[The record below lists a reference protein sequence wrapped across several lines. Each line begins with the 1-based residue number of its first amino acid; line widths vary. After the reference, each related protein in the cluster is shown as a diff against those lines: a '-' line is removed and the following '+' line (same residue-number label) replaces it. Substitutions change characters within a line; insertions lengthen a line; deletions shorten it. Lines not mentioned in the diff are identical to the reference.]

1 MVIRVIQAASDADA
15 VRSTA
20 SLLGQ
25 LPGVEPFPPAG
36 NSTALLDQLAALA
49 AESVGALPE
58 VVLVHESITPLPA
71 LELVREIALR
81 FPAVGSVLLTGD
93 PSPAVYSAAM
103 EAGARGVLG
112 LPLGHDDLTGRV
124 HSVAQWAAGV
134 RRHLGG
140 GDEAPTGPGGRV
152 ITVSGAK
159 GGVGCTLTAVQL
171 ALAAQSGGSVALVDL
186 DLQSGDVASFVDVQ
200 FRRSIADLAGISD
213 LSVRVLQDAVFAHP
227 SGLNLLLA
235 PAEGE
240 RAEEVTEAAARQI
253 LGVLRARYETV
264 VIDCGAQ
271 LTPAG
276 AAAVETAD
284 TALIVTT
291 PDVVAVRGVK
301 RMLRLWERLQIRKAE
316 DAVTVVNRHTRTSE
330 LQPQLIQRLTGTRL
344 ARTTV
349 PANFR
354 ELQGYVDSARLHELD
369 GRGNVRRALWAL
381 AAELGVNASDSGGP
395 RAGRGRAAGRGKTRK
410 EKAGEAK
417 PGRQDGGGGLVR
429 HTGRGGTPPARRGG
443 RGAGGR

>member
-36 NSTALLDQLAALA
+36 NSTALLDQLASLA
-49 AESVGALPE
+49 AESVAALPE

-81 FPAVGSVLLTGD
+81 FPAVGTVLLTGD

-140 GDEAPTGPGGRV
+140 GDEPPTGPGGRV

-171 ALAAQSGGSVALVDL
+171 ALAAQSGGGSVALVDL

-381 AAELGVNASDSGGP
+381 AAELGVHTDTGGP
-395 RAGRGRAAGRGKTRK
+395 RTGRGRTAGRGKTGRGK
-410 EKAGEAK
+410 DGK
-417 PGRQDGGGGLVR
+417 PEGGGGLVR
-429 HTGRGGTPPARRGG
+429 HTGRRGTPPARRGG
-443 RGAGGR
+443 RTAGGR